1 MNRYSI
7 FYFIFILVIMFLVF
21 QMIGITLWV
30 IRGIIFLAIRYW
42 YVVIAIIILYYIVKK
57 VNRPK
62 TKHHQEDDNI
72 IEIKDYE
79 IK

>member
-42 YVVIAIIILYYIVKK
+42 YVVMAIILLYYIVKK